1 MPVYRCYE
9 CSNVLCNDC
18 CINHDKLTNT
28 KYHTFQSTNDKMLL
42 NNKFEVS
49 NSIVDMKALPGGLL
63 VIALFDSDKLLT
75 YSVSDKQRNEIS
87 VGRLTKSIA
96 ILDRNTVVV
105 MLKRGSDVAIVA
117 IVDIRQKQVIQH
129 VDVRLD
135 LPIYPYIPMFYT
147 DDQLYIRS
155 YSGITVRD
163 MSGTIDREIDLEF
176 TLTDMCYD
184 TKAARIYCID
194 YSEKKLICFDRDGNT
209 IFTFTDTDLT
219 HPQRLTIDNE
229 GYVLILC
236 HQNYEQNFKL
246 YRTSPDGKSGEVIIT
261 GKLDEFKRTSFSSI
275 CIQGDS
281 DEVVIGIGETVYT
294 YKKKN
299 ERIKIG

>member
-49 NSIVDMKALPGGLL
+49 NEIFDMKALPGGLL
-63 VIALFDSDKLLT
+63 VIALFRSDKLLT

-87 VGRLTKSIA
+87 VGGMTCGIA

-105 MLKRGSDVAIVA
+105 MLTHGYDVANSIA

-129 VDVRLD
+129 VDVTLGF
-135 LPIYPYIPMFYT
+135 PSYSYIPMFYT
-147 DDQLYIRS
+147 DDQLYISR
-155 YSGITVRD
+155 SGITVMD
-163 MSGTIDREIDLEF
+163 MSGTVDRKIDLGF
-176 TLTDMCYD
+176 RPTDMCYD

-194 YSEKKLICFDRDGNT
+194 YSEKKLICIDRDGNT
-209 IFTFTDTDLT
+209 IFTFTDTGLT
-219 HPQRLTIDNE
+219 NAQRLTIDNE

-236 HQNYEQNFKL
+236 LISYGENFEIH
-246 YRTSPDGKSGEVIIT
+246 RVSPDGKSGEVIIT
-261 GKLDEFKRTSFSSI
+261 GKQLNYNYFSDVSSI
-275 CIQGDS
+275 CFQEES
-281 DEVVIGIGETVYT
+281 DEVVIGIKETVYT
-294 YKKKN
+294 YKKK
-299 ERIKIG
+299 

>member
-28 KYHTFQSTNDKMLL
+28 EYHIFQSTNDKMLL

-49 NSIVDMKALPGGLL
+49 NEINDMKALPGGLL
-63 VIALFDSDKLLT
+63 VIALYDSDKLLT

-87 VGRLTKSIA
+87 VGGLTNNIA

-105 MLKRGSDVAIVA
+105 MLTGKYIVVDSIA

-129 VDVRLD
+129 VDVTLV
-135 LPIYPYIPMFYT
+135 LPTYSYIPMFYT
-147 DDQLYIRS
+147 DDQLYISSRS
-155 YSGITVRD
+155 VITVMD
-163 MSGTIDREIDLEF
+163 MSGTIDRKIDLGF
-176 TLTDMCYD
+176 RPTDMCYD

-194 YSEKKLICFDRDGNT
+194 DSENKLICIDRDGNT
-209 IFTFTDTDLT
+209 IFTFTDTGLT
-219 HPQRLTIDNE
+219 NPKRLTIDNE

-236 HQNYEQNFKL
+236 RISYGGNFEIH
-246 YRTSPDGKSGEVIIT
+246 RVSPDGKSGEVIIT
-261 GKLDEFKRTSFSSI
+261 GKQLNSYFTSGKALSSI
-275 CIQGDS
+275 CFQEES
-281 DEVVIGIGETVYT
+281 DEVVIGINGTVYT
-294 YKKKN
+294 YKKK
-299 ERIKIG
+299 